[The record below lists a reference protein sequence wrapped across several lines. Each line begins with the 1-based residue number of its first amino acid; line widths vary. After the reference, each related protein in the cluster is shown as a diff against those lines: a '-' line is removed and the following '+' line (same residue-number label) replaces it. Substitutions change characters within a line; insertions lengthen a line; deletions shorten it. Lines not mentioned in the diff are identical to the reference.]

1 MLPIEAIEA
10 QVRERYGFRSKVA
23 VQPSIIDLMRSATN
37 SNLTIGDDRSVFVGT
52 MNGFISK
59 GTGTVAFTDAYN
71 LNIFINSTVAGHLVI
86 PALEICFRKEMLIA
100 SSNLA
105 NMHLGLQLSGYKFSF
120 E

>member
-1 MLPIEAIEA
+1 M
-10 QVRERYGFRSKVA
+10 QRYQFRSMPGI
-23 VQPSIIDLMRSATN
+23 QPVVLDLSRSA
-37 SNLTIGDDRSVFVGT
+37 SNASLFLNDDRDVFVGT

-59 GTGTVAFTDAYN
+59 GTGTVAFTDAYG

-86 PALEICFRKEMLIA
+86 PALEICFRKELIIA

-105 NMHLGLQLSGYKFSF
+105 NMHIGLQLSGYKFSF